1 MDHWHKSYKTML
13 EQLVVQQRTLLER
26 MRVES
31 EQLAKLQKTK
41 SSIDSDIAKLEASL
55 NACTDAQTQLETTIA
70 NAQAGYKQMVESG
83 NTLLQLA
90 TRSIEGMK
98 NLQTFPI
105 SQLMQASANPV
116 PPRANISNRDDPATI
131 ARQEVSKEINIA
143 SAHTT
148 RPVRQPFT
156 WYDAEYY
163 NNLS

>member
-26 MRVES
+26 IRVES

-41 SSIDSDIAKLEASL
+41 NTIDSDIAKLEASL
-55 NACTDAQTQLETTIA
+55 NACTDARAQLEVTIA

-90 TRSIEGMK
+90 NRSIEGMK
-98 NLQTFPI
+98 NLQSLPSTLI
-105 SQLMQASANPV
+105 SSSIHTL
-116 PPRANISNRDDPATI
+116 PPQPLITHREDPETIACEEISN
-131 ARQEVSKEINIA
+131 NIDLGVQ
-143 SAHTT
+143 TN
-148 RPVRQPFT
+148 RPVREPFT
-156 WYDAEYY
+156 WYDNEYY

>member
-41 SSIDSDIAKLEASL
+41 NSIDGDIAKLEASL
-55 NACTDAQTQLETTIA
+55 NACSDARVQLEATIA

-90 TRSIEGMK
+90 NRSIEGMK
-98 NLQTFPI
+98 NLQSLPAAQMI
-105 SQLMQASANPV
+105 SASVHNMPS
-116 PPRANISNRDDPATI
+116 PPAITHRDDPATI
-131 ARQEVSKEINIA
+131 ARQEVSNEIDLA
-143 SAHTT
+143 ATQST
-148 RPVRQPFT
+148 RQVREPFT
-156 WYDAEYY
+156 WYDTDYY

>member
-41 SSIDSDIAKLEASL
+41 NSIDGDIAKLEASL
-55 NACTDAQTQLETTIA
+55 NACTDARVQLEATIA

-90 TRSIEGMK
+90 NRSIEGMK
-98 NLQTFPI
+98 NLQSLPDAQMI
-105 SQLMQASANPV
+105 SASVHNM
-116 PPRANISNRDDPATI
+116 PPQPAIKHINDPAII
-131 ARQEVSKEINIA
+131 ARREVSNEIDLVTQA
-143 SAHTT
+143 K
-148 RPVRQPFT
+148 RPQRQPFT
-156 WYDAEYY
+156 WYDSEYY
-163 NNLS
+163 NNLP